1 MRKGDVV
8 LLPFPFTDLSGS
20 KYRPA
25 VILTTTKKDV
35 IVAFITSQL
44 TLRKD
49 TDIKLQQTQQNGLKR
64 NSILLL
70 DKIATLSK
78 KLVTG
83 RIEILT
89 DNELILIDKNLVKIF
104 QIKNF

>member
-44 TLRKD
+44 NLRKD

-78 KLVTG
+78 KLITG
-83 RIEILT
+83 RIGILT
-89 DNELILIDKNLVKIF
+89 DSELILIDKNLVKIF
-104 QIKNF
+104 QIKIF